1 MTSGK
6 TNARPPLKGSDHL
19 AHPSSKDLDSSHRRD
34 QPSPWRLLL
43 FFVWLVVGMVGE
55 VGLVLSIIGPIFQRA
70 ILRAAVALAGFPADL
85 PIIPSVSRWVSIGL
99 STVLLTIG
107 FLGVAWEQRDARR
120 ARPGRAGISL
130 GGRTGGESSTE
141 GASRAA

>member
-1 MTSGK
+1 VIEDVGI
-6 TNARPPLKGSDHL
+6 
-19 AHPSSKDLDSSHRRD
+19 
-34 QPSPWRLLL
+34 LLP
-43 FFVWLVVGMVGE
+43 
-55 VGLVLSIIGPIFQRA
+55 IIGPIFQRA